1 MLKPL
6 RAAPDLVDTVYARL
20 RDAVVAGEI
29 APGERLAQEDLA
41 ARLGVSR
48 QPVLQALTLLERDGL
63 AVRADGRG
71 TLQAAPLDVATVQ
84 AFYQLRAEID
94 TLAARLAG
102 ERVAAGEIAP
112 LPDSLCT
119 RGRAALEQASATGS
133 VTALVAALV
142 AADSQLH
149 HAIYHASGNPLL
161 EPVMRAPWRHLARVM
176 GAVLKNAPLRAG
188 LWDEHEAIVAAV
200 NAGEPDIAAARARE
214 HAERAADGLVPQLVA
229 HLQAA

>member
-6 RAAPDLVDTVYARL
+6 RATPDLVDTVYARL

-94 TLAARLAG
+94 ALAARLAAQTI
-102 ERVAAGEIAP
+102 AAGESAP
-112 LPDSLCT
+112 LPDSLCA

-133 VTALVAALV
+133 VTALVAA
-142 AADSQLH
+142 DTQLH
-149 HAIYHASGNPLL
+149 HAIYRASGNPLL

-214 HAERAADGLVPQLVA
+214 HAERAADGLVPRLME